1 MCLTGV
7 KYSYKIELDKVIDHI
22 EKGRKE
28 MTTQTLE
35 NFNNLDSKAI
45 AKVAKALE
53 IPVNVL
59 AQFCEGVRRSHEA
72 LDDGAFGF
80 NSLLTPSGL
89 TIQAQY
95 GGSDKVEVTIRPAK
109 A

>member
-1 MCLTGV
+1 M
-7 KYSYKIELDKVIDHI
+7 ELDKVIDHI

-28 MTTQTLE
+28 MATQTLG
-35 NFNNLDSKAI
+35 NFNDLDSKAI

-53 IPVNVL
+53 LPINVL

-72 LDDGAFGF
+72 LDEGAFGF
-80 NSLLTPSGL
+80 DSLLTPSGL
-89 TIQAQY
+89 VIQTQY
-95 GGSDKVEVTIRPAK
+95 GSDSDKVEVTIKPAK

>member
-1 MCLTGV
+1 MATP
-7 KYSYKIELDKVIDHI
+7 
-22 EKGRKE
+22 
-28 MTTQTLE
+28 TLL
-35 NFNNLDSKAI
+35 NFSNLDSKAI

-53 IPVNVL
+53 LPVNVL

-72 LDDGAFGF
+72 LDEGAFGF
-80 NSLLTPSGL
+80 DSLLTPSGL

-95 GGSDKVEVTIRPAK
+95 SGGSDKVEVTIRPVACQHYTVDQGCPMHGETC